1 MLQFIRSKVT
11 SIFIKVLFGI
21 LILSFAIWGIGDIF
35 LGKKKAETAISI
47 GEIEYDS
54 DDIRQEF
61 ERTRKAMRLP
71 PEYLSLVKPQ
81 VLDSVINSMVNNGLV
96 AAETSDMNLMI
107 SQNQLKNW
115 VAKSPAFKDQL
126 GKFSP
131 ELFRRNLY
139 NADLT
144 EEAFFETLREEIKR
158 NQLITAL
165 GGFIEPN
172 AKMIE
177 MFLRYRYERRKVHA
191 VVMSLND
198 AVITT
203 TPKEGELKKIY
214 DETKDELTAPEYRRA
229 TYIHLTPKEI
239 AKEILIP
246 EKRLRESYQLRKD
259 EFTKPATRKIKQ
271 FVFNSKSAAVN
282 AKKNAEKSGDF
293 ATVMNY
299 MMKTV
304 SNEKLTSLR
313 DITERDFNDE
323 QEKIAAFRTSV
334 GQLSDPIKTAFGWKI
349 FLIESEQPEEVAP
362 FKEASAKIQEELAGE
377 KALDALFDLTNQ
389 FEDSLAS
396 GATIEEA
403 ARTINVEIRR
413 LPFTN
418 LQGMSQTNTAQTDIP
433 QSKQFLSTLFSTL
446 KGEQSNLIETEKGG
460 YFLLRPDAILERR
473 KLSFAEAKA
482 QLKAQWDSAQQQ
494 QIIMDKATSL
504 ADSSK
509 GGIGLKNAAANAGYQ
524 VNTTELFT
532 RSGDG
537 LNMTLYP
544 GDLASIAFE
553 LSTGNVGL
561 VEGSEKVAIIELNE
575 IQKATID
582 KKSEEWKTIKQE
594 VQASL
599 QEDYLETTLQLLKT
613 QHNISI
619 NRPLIDQLTVAQ
631 E

>member
-35 LGKKKAETAISI
+35 LGQQKAETAISI

-54 DDIRQEF
+54 DDVMQEF

-81 VLDSVINSMVNNGLV
+81 VLDSVIKSMVNNGLV
-96 AAETSDMNLMI
+96 AAETSNMKLMI
-107 SQNQLKNW
+107 SENQLKNW
-115 VAKSPAFKDQL
+115 IAKSPAFRDQL

-144 EEAFFETLREEIKR
+144 EEAFFKTLRAEIKR
-158 NQLITAL
+158 NQLLTAIR
-165 GGFIEPN
+165 GFTEPN
-172 AKMIE
+172 AKIIE
-177 MFLRYRYERRKVHA
+177 MLLRYRYERRRVHA
-191 VVMSLND
+191 VVISQND
-198 AVITT
+198 VVITT
-203 TPKEGELKKIY
+203 TAAEEELRNIY
-214 DETKDELTAPEYRRA
+214 DEAKDKLIAPEFRRA

-246 EKRLRESYQLRKD
+246 EKNLREAYQSRKD

-271 FVFNSKSAAVN
+271 FVFDSKSAALN
-282 AKKNAEKSGDF
+282 AKINAEKSRSF
-293 ATVMNY
+293 VTALKY
-299 MMKTV
+299 MAKTV
-304 SNEKLTSLR
+304 SKEKATSLR
-313 DITERDFNDE
+313 DITKRDFNNK
-323 QEKIAAFRTSV
+323 QEKIAAFGTAV

-349 FLIESEQPEEVAP
+349 FLIESEQPRVIAS
-362 FKEASAKIQEELAGE
+362 FQEASIKIREELAGE

-403 ARTINVEIRR
+403 ARTINVKLRR

-418 LQGMSQTNTAQTDIP
+418 LQGMNQTSNAQTDIP
-433 QSKQFLSTLFSTL
+433 QSRQFLSTLFSTL
-446 KGEQSNLIETEKGG
+446 KGEQSNLIETEEGG
-460 YFLLRPDAILERR
+460 YFLLRPDEILETR
-473 KLSFAEAKA
+473 KLSFLEAKA
-482 QLKAQWDSAQQQ
+482 KVKAQWDTAQRKRL
-494 QIIMDKATSL
+494 IMDKAKTL
-504 ADSSK
+504 ADASK
-509 GGIGLKNAAANAGYQ
+509 GGIGLKNAAVNAGYK

-532 RSGDG
+532 RSADG
-537 LNMTLYP
+537 LNTTRYP
-544 GDLASIAFE
+544 ADLASIAFE
-553 LSTGNVGL
+553 LSTGNVGV
-561 VEGSEKVAIIELNE
+561 VEGSTKVAIIELNE
-575 IQKATID
+575 IQKVITD
-582 KKSEEWKTIKQE
+582 KKSEEWKIIKQE
-594 VQASL
+594 IQASM
-599 QEDYLETTLQLLKT
+599 QEDYIETTLQLLKT

-619 NRPLIDQLTVAQ
+619 NRPFIEQLTVAQ

>member
-1 MLQFIRSKVT
+1 M
-11 SIFIKVLFGI
+11 
-21 LILSFAIWGIGDIF
+21 
-35 LGKKKAETAISI
+35 
-47 GEIEYDS
+47 
-54 DDIRQEF
+54 
-61 ERTRKAMRLP
+61 
-71 PEYLSLVKPQ
+71 
-81 VLDSVINSMVNNGLV
+81 
-96 AAETSDMNLMI
+96 
-107 SQNQLKNW
+107 
-115 VAKSPAFKDQL
+115 
-126 GKFSP
+126 
-131 ELFRRNLY
+131 
-139 NADLT
+139 
-144 EEAFFETLREEIKR
+144 
-158 NQLITAL
+158 
-165 GGFIEPN
+165 
-172 AKMIE
+172 
-177 MFLRYRYERRKVHA
+177 
-191 VVMSLND
+191 
-198 AVITT
+198 
-203 TPKEGELKKIY
+203 
-214 DETKDELTAPEYRRA
+214 
-229 TYIHLTPKEI
+229 
-239 AKEILIP
+239 
-246 EKRLRESYQLRKD
+246 
-259 EFTKPATRKIKQ
+259 
-271 FVFNSKSAAVN
+271 
-282 AKKNAEKSGDF
+282 
-293 ATVMNY
+293 
-299 MMKTV
+299 
-304 SNEKLTSLR
+304 
-313 DITERDFNDE
+313 
-323 QEKIAAFRTSV
+323 
-334 GQLSDPIKTAFGWKI
+334 
-349 FLIESEQPEEVAP
+349 
-362 FKEASAKIQEELAGE
+362 
-377 KALDALFDLTNQ
+377 
-389 FEDSLAS
+389 AS

-433 QSKQFLSTLFSTL
+433 QSKQFLSPLFSTL

-553 LSTGNVGL
+553 LPTGNVGL

-582 KKSEEWKTIKQE
+582 KKSEEWKTIKQA

>member
-96 AAETSDMNLMI
+96 TAETSNMKLMI

-115 VAKSPAFKDQL
+115 VAKSPAFKDQG

-144 EEAFFETLREEIKR
+144 EEAFFKTLREEIKR
-158 NQLITAL
+158 NQLLTAL

-177 MFLRYRYERRKVHA
+177 MLLNYRYERRRVHA

-198 AVITT
+198 VVITT
-203 TPKEGELKKIY
+203 TPKEEELKKIY

-239 AKEILIP
+239 AKEIFIP
-246 EKRLRESYQLRKD
+246 EKKLRESYQLRKD

-271 FVFNSKSAAVN
+271 FVFNSESAAVN
-282 AKKNAEKSGDF
+282 AKTNAEKSGDF
-293 ATVMNY
+293 LTVLNY
-299 MMKTV
+299 MKKIV
-304 SNEKLTSLR
+304 SNERLTSLR

-349 FLIESEQPEEVAP
+349 FLIESEQPEVVAP
-362 FKEASAKIQEELAGE
+362 FKEASPKIKEELAGE

-403 ARTINVEIRR
+403 ARTINVKLRR
-413 LPFTN
+413 LPFTD
-418 LQGMSQTNTAQTDIP
+418 LQGISQTNTPQTEIP

-446 KGEQSNLIETEKGG
+446 KGKQSNLIETEEGG
-460 YFLLRPDAILERR
+460 YFLLRPDDILKRR

-482 QLKAQWDSAQQQ
+482 KLKARWDSAQRQ
-494 QIIMDKATSL
+494 QIIIEKAKSL
-504 ADSSK
+504 VDSSK
-509 GGIGLKNAAANAGYQ
+509 GGIGLKNAAANSGYK
-524 VNTTELFT
+524 VNTTKLFT
-532 RSGDG
+532 RSADG

-544 GDLASIAFE
+544 AELASIAFE
-553 LSTGNVGL
+553 LSTGNVGI
-561 VEGSEKVAIIELNE
+561 VEGSTKVAIIELNE
-575 IQKATID
+575 IQKAIID

-594 VQASL
+594 LQASM
-599 QEDYLETTLQLLKT
+599 QEDYIETTLQLLKT
-613 QHNISI
+613 KYNIAI
-619 NRPLIDQLTVAQ
+619 NRPFIDQLTVAQ

>member
-81 VLDSVINSMVNNGLV
+81 VLDSVINSMVNNGLI
-96 AAETSDMNLMI
+96 AAETSNMKLTI

-115 VAKSPAFKDQL
+115 VAKSPAFKDQG

-144 EEAFFETLREEIKR
+144 EEAFFKTLREEIKR
-158 NQLITAL
+158 NQLLTAL

-177 MFLRYRYERRKVHA
+177 MLLSYRYERRRVHA

-198 AVITT
+198 VVITT
-203 TPKEGELKKIY
+203 TPKEEELKKIY

-239 AKEILIP
+239 AKEIFIP
-246 EKRLRESYQLRKD
+246 EKKLRESYQLRKD

-271 FVFNSKSAAVN
+271 FVFNSKTAAVN
-282 AKKNAEKSGDF
+282 AKTNAEKSRDF
-293 ATVMNY
+293 LTILNY
-299 MMKTV
+299 MKKIV
-304 SNEKLTSLR
+304 NNERLTSLS

-349 FLIESEQPEEVAP
+349 FLIESEQPEVVAP
-362 FKEASAKIQEELAGE
+362 FKEASPKIKEELAGE

-403 ARTINVEIRR
+403 ARTINVKLRR
-413 LPFTN
+413 LPFTD
-418 LQGMSQTNTAQTDIP
+418 LQGISQTNTPQTEIP

-446 KGEQSNLIETEKGG
+446 KGKQSNLIETEEGG
-460 YFLLRPDAILERR
+460 YFLLRPDDILKRR

-482 QLKAQWDSAQQQ
+482 KLKARWDSAQRQ
-494 QIIMDKATSL
+494 QIIIEKAKSL

-509 GGIGLKNAAANAGYQ
+509 GGIGLKNAAANSGYK
-524 VNTTELFT
+524 VNTTKLFT
-532 RSGDG
+532 RLSDG

-544 GDLASIAFE
+544 AELASIAFE
-553 LSTGNVGL
+553 LSTGNVGI
-561 VEGSEKVAIIELNE
+561 VEGSTKVAIIELNE

-582 KKSEEWKTIKQE
+582 RKSEEWKSIKQE
-594 VQASL
+594 IQASM
-599 QEDYLETTLQLLKT
+599 QEDYIETTLQLLKT
-613 QHNISI
+613 KYSIAI
-619 NRPLIDQLTVAQ
+619 NRPLIDQLTAAQ

>member
-96 AAETSDMNLMI
+96 AAETSDMKLMI

-172 AKMIE
+172 EKMIE
-177 MFLRYRYERRKVHA
+177 MLLRYRYERRKVHA
-191 VVMSLND
+191 VIMSLND

-282 AKKNAEKSGDF
+282 AKKNAAKSGDF

-509 GGIGLKNAAANAGYQ
+509 GGIGLKNAATNAGYQ

>member
-81 VLDSVINSMVNNGLV
+81 VLDSVIKSMVNNGLV
-96 AAETSDMNLMI
+96 AAETSNMKLMI

-115 VAKSPAFKDQL
+115 VANSPAFKDQL

-131 ELFRRNLY
+131 ELFRRSLY

-144 EEAFFETLREEIKR
+144 EEAFFKTLREEIKR
-158 NQLITAL
+158 NQLVTAL

-177 MFLRYRYERRKVHA
+177 MLLGYRYERRRVHA
-191 VVMSLND
+191 VVMSLDD
-198 AVITT
+198 AIITT
-203 TPKEGELKKIY
+203 TPKEEELKKIY
-214 DETKDELTAPEYRRA
+214 DENKDELTAPEYRRA

-246 EKRLRESYQLRKD
+246 EKKLRESYESRKD

-271 FVFNSKSAAVN
+271 FVFNTKSAAMN
-282 AKKNAEKSGDF
+282 AKTKAEKSRGF
-293 ATVMNY
+293 ATLLNY
-299 MMKTV
+299 MTKTV
-304 SNEKLTSLR
+304 SSEKITSLR
-313 DITERDFNDE
+313 DIRERDFNNE
-323 QEKIAAFRTSV
+323 QEKTAAFRTIV
-334 GQLSDPIKTAFGWKI
+334 GNLSDPIETAFGWKI
-349 FLIESEQPEEVAP
+349 FLIESEQPEVIAP
-362 FKEASAKIQEELAGE
+362 FKEASAKIQAELAGE

-403 ARTINVEIRR
+403 ARTINVELRR

-418 LQGMSQTNTAQTDIP
+418 IQGMSQTNTAQTDIP
-433 QSKQFLSTLFSTL
+433 QSKKFISTLFSTL
-446 KGEQSNLIETEKGG
+446 KGEQSNLIETEEGG
-460 YFLLRPDAILERR
+460 YFLLRPDDILETR

-482 QLKAQWDSAQQQ
+482 RLNTQWNTAQQQ
-494 QIIMDKATSL
+494 QIIMDKAKSL
-504 ADSSK
+504 ADASK
-509 GGIGLKNAAANAGYQ
+509 GGVGLKNAATGSGYK

-532 RSGDG
+532 RSADG
-537 LNMTLYP
+537 LDMTLYP
-544 GDLASIAFE
+544 ADLATIAFE
-553 LSTGNVGL
+553 LSAGDVG
-561 VEGSEKVAIIELNE
+561 VVDGSTKVAVIELND
-575 IQKATID
+575 IKNATID
-582 KKSEEWKTIKQE
+582 RKSEGWTSIKQE
-594 VQASL
+594 IQASM
-599 QEDYLETTLQLLKT
+599 QEDYIETTLQSLKT
-613 QHNISI
+613 KYNIEI
-619 NRPLIDQLTVAQ
+619 NRPFIDQLIVAQ

>member
-47 GEIEYDS
+47 GEIAYDS

-96 AAETSDMNLMI
+96 AAETSDMKLMI

-177 MFLRYRYERRKVHA
+177 MLLRYRYERRKVHT

-214 DETKDELTAPEYRRA
+214 DEIKDELTAPEYRRA

-282 AKKNAEKSGDF
+282 AKKNAAKSGDF

-313 DITERDFNDE
+313 DITARDFNDE

-362 FKEASAKIQEELAGE
+362 FEEASAKIQEELAGE

-494 QIIMDKATSL
+494 QIIINKAKSL
-504 ADSSK
+504 VASSK
-509 GGIGLKNAAANAGYQ
+509 AGIGLKNAAAKSGYKI
-524 VNTTELFT
+524 NTTKLFT
-532 RSGDG
+532 RSADG
-537 LNMTLYP
+537 LNMALYP
-544 GDLASIAFE
+544 PELASIAFE

-575 IQKATID
+575 IQKAIID
-582 KKSEEWKTIKQE
+582 KKSEEWKMIKQE
-594 VQASL
+594 VQSSMK
-599 QEDYLETTLQLLKT
+599 EDYLETTLQLLKT

>member
-81 VLDSVINSMVNNGLV
+81 VLDSVINTMVNNGLV
-96 AAETSDMNLMI
+96 AAETSGMKLMI

-177 MFLRYRYERRKVHA
+177 MLLRYRYERRKVHA

-271 FVFNSKSAAVN
+271 FVFNSKSAAVD

-304 SNEKLTSLR
+304 RNEKLTSLR

-323 QEKIAAFRTSV
+323 QEKIAAFRTPV

-403 ARTINVEIRR
+403 ARTINVEIRK

-473 KLSFAEAKA
+473 KLNFAEAKA

-494 QIIMDKATSL
+494 QIIVDKATSL

>member
-35 LGKKKAETAISI
+35 LGKQKAETAISI
-47 GEIEYDS
+47 GEIEYDA
-54 DDIRQEF
+54 DEIRQEF
-61 ERTRKAMRLP
+61 ERTRKSMRLP

-96 AAETSDMNLMI
+96 AAETSNMKLMV

-115 VAKSPAFKDQL
+115 VAKSPAFKDEL

-144 EEAFFETLREEIKR
+144 EEAFFKTLREEIKR
-158 NQLITAL
+158 NQLFTAL

-177 MFLRYRYERRKVHA
+177 MLLGYRYEKRKVHA

-198 AVITT
+198 VAIATM
-203 TPKEGELKKIY
+203 PKEGELKKIY

-246 EKRLRESYQLRKD
+246 EKKLKESYQSRKD

-282 AKKNAEKSGDF
+282 AKTNAEKSVDYP
-293 ATVMNY
+293 TVLNY
-299 MMKTV
+299 MTKTV
-304 SNEKLTSLR
+304 SSEKLTSLR
-313 DITERDFNDE
+313 DITEPEFNNE
-323 QEKIAAFRTSV
+323 QEKIAAFKTSV
-334 GQLSDPIKTAFGWKI
+334 GQLSNPVKTAFGWKI
-349 FLIESEQPEEVAP
+349 FLIESEQPEIVAS

-403 ARTINVEIRR
+403 ARTINVELRR

-418 LQGMSQTNTAQTDIP
+418 PQGMSQSNTAQKGIP
-433 QSKQFLSTLFSTL
+433 QSKQFLSTLFSTV
-446 KGEQSNLIETEKGG
+446 KGEQSDLIETEEGG
-460 YFLLRPDAILERR
+460 YFLLRPDDILERR
-473 KLSFAEAKA
+473 TLSFAEAKA
-482 QLKAQWDSAQQQ
+482 QLKKQWESVQQQ
-494 QIIMDKATSL
+494 QIIIDKAKSL
-504 ADSSK
+504 VDSSK
-509 GGIGLKNAAANAGYQ
+509 GGIGLKNAAASYGYK
-524 VNTTELFT
+524 VNTTKAFT
-532 RSGDG
+532 RSADG
-537 LNMTLYP
+537 LNMTVYP
-544 GDLASIAFE
+544 AELASIAFE
-553 LSTGNVGL
+553 LSTGNVGV
-561 VEGSEKVAIIELNE
+561 VEGSTKVAIIELNE

-582 KKSEEWKTIKQE
+582 RKSEEWRSIKQE
-594 VQASL
+594 IQASM
-599 QEDYLETTLQLLKT
+599 QEDYIETSLQLLKT
-613 QHNISI
+613 KYNIAI
-619 NRPLIDQLTVAQ
+619 NRPLIDQLTAAQ

>member
-54 DDIRQEF
+54 DDVMQEF

-81 VLDSVINSMVNNGLV
+81 VLDSVIKSMVNNGLV
-96 AAETSDMNLMI
+96 AAETSNMKLMI

-144 EEAFFETLREEIKR
+144 EEAFFKTLREEIKR
-158 NQLITAL
+158 NQLLTAV

-177 MFLRYRYERRKVHA
+177 MLLRYRYERRRVHA
-191 VVMSLND
+191 VVMSLSD
-198 AVITT
+198 VVITT
-203 TPKEGELKKIY
+203 TAKEEELKKIY
-214 DETKDELTAPEYRRA
+214 AEIKDKLTAPELRRA

-246 EKRLRESYQLRKD
+246 EKKLRESYQSRID
-259 EFTKPATRKIKQ
+259 EFTKPATREIKQ
-271 FVFNSKSAAVN
+271 FVFNSKSDAVN
-282 AKKNAEKSGDF
+282 AKKNSEKSSDF
-293 ATVMNY
+293 VTLLNY
-299 MMKTV
+299 MTKTV
-304 SNEKLTSLR
+304 SDEKVTSLR
-313 DITERDFNDE
+313 DITEQDFNNE
-323 QEKIAAFRTSV
+323 QEKTAAFSTSV
-334 GQLSDPIKTAFGWKI
+334 GRLSDPIKTAFGWKI
-349 FLIESEQPEEVAP
+349 FLIESEQPEVVAP
-362 FKEASAKIQEELAGE
+362 FQEASAKIQEELAGE

-403 ARTINVEIRR
+403 ARTINVELRR

-418 LQGMSQTNTAQTDIP
+418 SQGMSQSNKAQTDIP
-433 QSKQFLSTLFSTL
+433 QSNQFLSTLFSTL
-446 KGEQSNLIETEKGG
+446 KGEQSNLIETEEGG
-460 YFLLRPDAILERR
+460 YFLLRPDDILETR
-473 KLSFAEAKA
+473 KLSFSEAKA
-482 QLKAQWDSAQQQ
+482 QLKAQWTTAQQQ
-494 QIIMDKATSL
+494 QKIRDKAKSL

-509 GGIGLKNAAANAGYQ
+509 GGIGLKYAAANAGYQ

-532 RSGDG
+532 RSADG

-553 LSTGNVGL
+553 LSTGNVGV

-575 IQKATID
+575 IQKAAID
-582 KKSEEWKTIKQE
+582 KKSEEWKTVKQE

-599 QEDYLETTLQLLKT
+599 QEDYVETTLQLLKT

-619 NRPLIDQLTVAQ
+619 NRPFIDQLTVAQ

>member
-81 VLDSVINSMVNNGLV
+81 VLEAVINSMVNNGLV
-96 AAETSDMNLMI
+96 AAETSDMKLMI

-139 NADLT
+139 NADLS
-144 EEAFFETLREEIKR
+144 EEAFFKTLREEIKR
-158 NQLITAL
+158 NQLLTAL

-177 MFLRYRYERRKVHA
+177 MLFRYRYERRRVHA

-198 AVITT
+198 VAITT
-203 TPKEGELKKIY
+203 APKEEELKKIY
-214 DETKDELTAPEYRRA
+214 DETKDGLTAPEYRRA

-239 AKEILIP
+239 AKEILIS
-246 EKRLRESYQLRKD
+246 EKKLRESYQSRKD
-259 EFTKPATRKIKQ
+259 EFTKPATRNMKQ
-271 FVFNSKSAAVN
+271 FVFISKSAAAN
-282 AKKNAEKSGDF
+282 AKANAEKSGNF
-293 ATVMNY
+293 VTVLDY
-299 MMKTV
+299 MTKTV
-304 SNEKLTSLR
+304 SSEKLTTLR
-313 DITERDFNDE
+313 DITERDFNNE

-334 GQLSDPIKTAFGWKI
+334 GQLSDPIKSAFGWKI
-349 FLIESEQPEEVAP
+349 FLIESEQPEVVEP

-413 LPFTN
+413 LPFTD
-418 LQGMSQTNTAQTDIP
+418 LQGMSQTSTAQTDIP

-446 KGEQSNLIETEKGG
+446 KGEQSNLIETEEGG
-460 YFLLRPDAILERR
+460 YFLLRPDDILETR
-473 KLSFAEAKA
+473 KLNFFEAKA
-482 QLKAQWDSAQQQ
+482 QLKAQWTATQQQ
-494 QIIMDKATSL
+494 QIVMDKATSL

-509 GGIGLKNAAANAGYQ
+509 GGIGLKNAAANAGHQ
-524 VNTTELFT
+524 VNTTKLFS
-532 RSGDG
+532 RSGEG
-537 LNMTLYP
+537 LNMTSYP
-544 GDLASIAFE
+544 GDFASIAFE

-582 KKSEEWKTIKQE
+582 KKSQEWKTIKQE